1 MHLTGAPLWG
11 QDFSLFVVASDRGT
25 NPKHREIISNWH
37 RRGRSTSSFFLGLTG
52 KANVRLS
59 DAFAPAGAVKDPAK
73 HFLLS
78 AFNSAQ
84 GAATYQGRTLLAS
97 AGQLSKRDVAG
108 PYVIGVQG
116 NYGTEY
122 WNGDIAELILFARA
136 LSDTEREAV
145 WSYLANRY
153 QLKLGAQPS
162 DPQHLALASLCH
174 VLMNTNEF
182 LYID

>member
-1 MHLTGAPLWG
+1 MKFNVGKLCI
-11 QDFSLFVVASDRGT
+11 DFLLVSVV
-25 NPKHREIISNWH
+25 
-37 RRGRSTSSFFLGLTG
+37 FFLE
-52 KANVRLS
+52 AR
-59 DAFAPAGAVKDPAK
+59 
-73 HFLLS
+73 
-78 AFNSAQ
+78 
-84 GAATYQGRTLLAS
+84 
-97 AGQLSKRDVAG
+97 KR
-108 PYVIGVQG
+108 

-145 WSYLANRY
+145 WTYLSNRY
-153 QLKLGAQPS
+153 QLKFGAQPN

>member
-1 MHLTGAPLWG
+1 M
-11 QDFSLFVVASDRGT
+11 
-25 NPKHREIISNWH
+25 
-37 RRGRSTSSFFLGLTG
+37 
-52 KANVRLS
+52 
-59 DAFAPAGAVKDPAK
+59 
-73 HFLLS
+73 
-78 AFNSAQ
+78 
-84 GAATYQGRTLLAS
+84 AS

-122 WNGDIAELILFARA
+122 WNGDIAELILFART
-136 LSDTEREAV
+136 LTDTEREAV
-145 WSYLANRY
+145 WNYLANRY
-153 QLKLGAQPS
+153 KLKLDAQPD